1 MRWGEVIGRTTATV
15 KHASLEA
22 QRLIL
27 VQPLDAGSAA
37 DGDPMVVIDAV
48 GSRQGDRVLMTSD
61 GRSVR
66 KLLEDDK
73 APARWAII
81 GIIND

>member
-1 MRWGEVIGRTTATV
+1 MLWGHVIGRTTATV

-27 VQPLDAGSAA
+27 VQPLDAKATA
-37 DGDPMVVIDAV
+37 EGDPMVVIDVV
-48 GSRQGDRVLMTSD
+48 GSRLGDRVLLTSD
-61 GRSVR
+61 GQAVR
-66 KLLEDDK
+66 RMLDAEN
-73 APARWAII
+73 APVRLAII

>member
-1 MRWGEVIGRTTATV
+1 MRWGRVIGRTTATV

-27 VQPLDAGSAA
+27 VQPLDARSPA
-37 DGDPMVVIDAV
+37 DGDPMVAIDAV
-48 GSRQGDRVLMTSD
+48 GSRLGDRVLLTSD

-66 KLLEDDK
+66 RMLGSEN
-73 APARWAII
+73 APARWGII

>member
-1 MRWGEVIGRTTATV
+1 MRWGRVIGRATATV
-15 KHASLEA
+15 KHSSFES

-27 VQPLDAGSAA
+27 VQPLDAQSAGE
-37 DGDPMVVIDAV
+37 GDPMVVIDLV
-48 GSRQGDRVLMTSD
+48 GSRLGDRVLLSSD

-66 KLLEDDK
+66 RMLGADD

-81 GIIND
+81 GIINN

>member
-1 MRWGEVIGRTTATV
+1 
-15 KHASLEA
+15 
-22 QRLIL
+22 
-27 VQPLDAGSAA
+27 
-37 DGDPMVVIDAV
+37 MVVIDAV

-66 KLLEDDK
+66 KLLNDDT

>member
-1 MRWGEVIGRTTATV
+1 MRWGRVIGRTTATV
-15 KHASLEA
+15 KHDSLET

-27 VQPLDAGSAA
+27 VQPLDAKLSTE
-37 DGDPMVVIDAV
+37 GDPMVAIDAV
-48 GSRQGDRVLMTSD
+48 GSRLGDRVLLTSD

-66 KLLEDDK
+66 RMLGAEN

-81 GIIND
+81 GVIND

>member
-1 MRWGEVIGRTTATV
+1 
-15 KHASLEA
+15 
-22 QRLIL
+22 
-27 VQPLDAGSAA
+27 
-37 DGDPMVVIDAV
+37 MVVIDAV
-48 GSRQGDRVLMTSD
+48 GSRHGDRVLMTSD

-66 KLLEDDK
+66 KLLNDDT

>member
-1 MRWGEVIGRTTATV
+1 MRWGRVIGRTTATV

-27 VQPLDAGSAA
+27 VQPLDARSTAE
-37 DGDPMVVIDAV
+37 GDPMVVIDAV
-48 GSRQGDRVLMTSD
+48 GSRLDDRVLLTSD
-61 GRSVR
+61 ARSVR
-66 KLLEDDK
+66 RMLGSEN

>member
-1 MRWGEVIGRTTATV
+1 MRWGRVIGRTTATV

-27 VQPLDAGSAA
+27 VQLLDAKAA
-37 DGDPMVVIDAV
+37 AEGDPMVVIDPL
-48 GSRQGDRVLMTSD
+48 GSRLGDRVLLSSD
-61 GRSVR
+61 SRSVR
-66 KLLEDDK
+66 RMLGTDN

-81 GIIND
+81 GIINH

>member
-1 MRWGEVIGRTTATV
+1 MRWGRVIGRTTATV
-15 KHASLEA
+15 KHDSLEA

-27 VQPLDAGSAA
+27 VQPLDAKAA
-37 DGDPMVVIDAV
+37 TEGDPMVVIDPV
-48 GSRQGDRVLMTSD
+48 GSRLGDRVLLTGD
-61 GRSVR
+61 GHYVR
-66 KLLEDDK
+66 RMLGAEN

>member
-22 QRLIL
+22 QPLIL
-27 VQPLDAGSAA
+27 VQPLDAVAAA
-37 DGDPMVVIDAV
+37 DGDPMVAIDAV

>member
-27 VQPLDAGSAA
+27 VQPLDAESDA

>member
-1 MRWGEVIGRTTATV
+1 MLWGHVIGRTTATV

-27 VQPLDAGSAA
+27 VQPLDAKATA
-37 DGDPMVVIDAV
+37 EGDPMVVIDVV
-48 GSRQGDRVLMTSD
+48 GSRLGDRVLLTSD
-61 GRSVR
+61 GQAVR
-66 KLLEDDK
+66 RMLDAEN
-73 APARWAII
+73 APVRWAII